1 MKYFEIDFGEGTD
14 NDRICIRGLRKPT
27 IDEASE
33 FCRAEEKM
41 FGQKVTMVT
50 EISLEEAKAFYN
62 MDNMA
67 RFPIF
72 GKYRQ

>member
-1 MKYFEIDFGEGTD
+1 MTILKAIK
-14 NDRICIRGLRKPT
+14 IKP
-27 IDEASE
+27 
-33 FCRAEEKM
+33 
-41 FGQKVTMVT
+41 KVTMVT

-72 GKYRQ
+72 GKYKQ